1 MVCIRSR
8 VSRPGSREKA
18 AEIARAERRTSV
30 KLEITSAHSQF
41 GNFSRL
47 SRMPRPITREINDG
61 TTRLLYDLKM
71 HQCWLYLVTVASLL
85 SVSACHPTPKPKP
98 VVVHVFRDLHSP
110 FAYQLDHRIL
120 EFQASNPRLPSG
132 APIVIKTYD
141 DMDYDTALKSH
152 FDRDLRV
159 DVVILNAATD
169 AAQNPGI
176 AANLAHAVDIC
187 AAAKTCPT
195 NVPAFVPSSATGA
208 PAEAGQI
215 FLKALSQHK

>member
-1 MVCIRSR
+1 MYQR
-8 VSRPGSREKA
+8 
-18 AEIARAERRTSV
+18 
-30 KLEITSAHSQF
+30 
-41 GNFSRL
+41 
-47 SRMPRPITREINDG
+47 
-61 TTRLLYDLKM
+61 
-71 HQCWLYLVTVASLL
+71 WLYLVVGSLL
-85 SVSACHPTPKPKP
+85 LVSGCQPKPKPKP

-169 AAQNPGI
+169 AAQNPAI

-187 AAAKTCPT
+187 AAAKTCPI

-208 PAEAGQI
+208 PAEAGAI